1 MGLIASV
8 VVVVGKAVAGLD
20 MVVVAAPAAPAADTV
35 VVVAG
40 AAVDLDIDDQI
51 GRSRHLEV
59 LAVVPVVE
67 AAHMGQNHP
76 LAEAFVAEAFA
87 VEDKVPARRF
97 EEELAVAVGFAAPL
111 LRPLQVSV
119 L

>member
-1 MGLIASV
+1 MEAGRVA
-8 VVVVGKAVAGLD
+8 AGLD
-20 MVVVAAPAAPAADTV
+20 KVVVAAPAADTGVAA
-35 VVVAG
+35 G
-40 AAVDLDIDDQI
+40 IEEAVDSDIDDQI

-67 AAHMGQNHP
+67 AAHMGQNHH
-76 LAEAFVAEAFA
+76 LAEASAAEAFVA
-87 VEDKVPARRF
+87 EDKVPARRF

-111 LRPLQVSV
+111 LRLRQVSV